1 MNYLSSL
8 LAEQSRLYLHARHEP
23 LFLSFVKQLVNVSEL
38 QQGLAHGR
46 RVRFIGQVVQSPE
59 HVLEGHAA
67 QSADAR
73 RGEDESQFS
82 TLT

>member
-1 MNYLSSL
+1 MSG
-8 LAEQSRLYLHARHEP
+8 LYLHAGHEP
-23 LFLSFVKQLVNVSEL
+23 LFLSFVKQLVDVFEL
-38 QQGLAHGR
+38 QQGLGHGR
-46 RVRFIGQVVQSPE
+46 RLRFVCQVVQSLE

-73 RGEDESQFS
+73 REDESSFS